1 MNRGAKIYLNTKIVK
16 VLRDKNF
23 WLITLD
29 SGEVLKSK
37 VVVNATGPFAI
48 SVLNNIFKLK
58 SNKKLRLVQ
67 GSHLVVKKIYEGDQ
81 AYILQLD
88 DKRIIFMIPYQNKYT
103 LIGTTDHEV
112 DNFENPK
119 ITDEEKDYL
128 IKSVNSFIKKEISES
143 DILWT

>member
-1 MNRGAKIYLNTKIVK
+1 MQRMRWKRGAKIYLNTKIVK
-16 VLRDKNF
+16 VLRDKSF
-23 WLITLD
+23 WIITLD

-81 AYILQLD
+81 AQTPED
-88 DKRIIFMIPYQNKYT
+88 
-103 LIGTTDHEV
+103 
-112 DNFENPK
+112 
-119 ITDEEKDYL
+119 
-128 IKSVNSFIKKEISES
+128 SVGY
-143 DILWT
+143 